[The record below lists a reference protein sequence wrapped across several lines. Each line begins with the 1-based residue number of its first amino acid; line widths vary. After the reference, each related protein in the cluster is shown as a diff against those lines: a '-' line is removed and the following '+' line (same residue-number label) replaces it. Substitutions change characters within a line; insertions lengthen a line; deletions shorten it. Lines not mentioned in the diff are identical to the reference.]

1 MLARSKQAGS
11 SALKPSKAK
20 AEPQASPPDDQE
32 QNFWD
37 TPGAAARTLHFTGEL
52 LTDEQID
59 MGELSASLD
68 SPLLS
73 ARRTRGTKSGAL
85 QFTAREPDVSVEPEA
100 IQHPDDADDGPEESF
115 GSPGAE
121 YDEDATVMLGKPLA
135 ETSSRRT
142 QSPPEPPRV
151 ARPQDAAS
159 KRAKTKVTVE
169 LENIVVS
176 NSCSRC
182 TEKS

>member
-1 MLARSKQAGS
+1 
-11 SALKPSKAK
+11 
-20 AEPQASPPDDQE
+20 
-32 QNFWD
+32 
-37 TPGAAARTLHFTGEL
+37 
-52 LTDEQID
+52 

-68 SPLLS
+68 SPLP
-73 ARRTRGTKSGAL
+73 RRTRGTKSGAL

-100 IQHPDDADDGPEESF
+100 LQPPDDADGDPEESF

-121 YDEDATVMLGKPLA
+121 LDEDTTVMLGKPLA

-142 QSPPEPPRV
+142 QSPPEPSRV
-151 ARPQDAAS
+151 SRPHDAAS

-176 NSCSRC
+176 DIC
-182 TEKS
+182 EMY